1 LEAIKY
7 VRENNIPFFGICLGM
22 QMATIEFARNV
33 LGWKDAHSTE
43 MKENTKYP
51 VIALMDEQKTVVN
64 KGGTMRL
71 GSYTCKLDKK
81 SKAYK
86 AYGTDI
92 IEERHRHR
100 YEFNNAYKADFENAG
115 LKCMGMNPD
124 TGLVEVVEIPSHP
137 FFVAAQYHPEYKST
151 VMNPHPLFVAFVK
164 AALAH
169 KKNLTATPKKDALKT
184 AKKK

>member
-1 LEAIKY
+1 
-7 VRENNIPFFGICLGM
+7 
-22 QMATIEFARNV
+22 
-33 LGWKDAHSTE
+33 
-43 MKENTKYP
+43 
-51 VIALMDEQKTVVN
+51 
-64 KGGTMRL
+64 
-71 GSYTCKLDKK
+71 LDKK

-86 AYGTDI
+86 AYGTDL

-169 KKNLTATPKKDALKT
+169 KKSVVAAPKKVAVKT
-184 AKKK
+184 IKKK